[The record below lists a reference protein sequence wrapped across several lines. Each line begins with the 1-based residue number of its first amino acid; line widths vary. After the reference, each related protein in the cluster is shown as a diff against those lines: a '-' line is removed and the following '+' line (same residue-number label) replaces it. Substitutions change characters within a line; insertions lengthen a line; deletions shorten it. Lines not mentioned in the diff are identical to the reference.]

1 MRIFKKITA
10 LLLALVLCA
19 SLCLPAF
26 AEDDGKKLNYL
37 VLGDSIAYGYGIM
50 NSENAVYGKIVADTN
65 GYNYNNEAYGD
76 GETTASL
83 LEKVTEKDYIRE
95 FIEDADIIS
104 ISIGANDYFL
114 DENTGLDEER
124 ILKVSARLLFLG
136 DDSALDE
143 IEARAN
149 ANYNKIMDTIYELNP
164 DVTIVAQTFYKSWY
178 GILGIVYK
186 NVINRANGV
195 VKSYK
200 EQNPDR
206 KYLIADVYS
215 AFKCHKNYVTA
226 DTIHPSAKGNL
237 AIAQTVLN
245 TLYDAGLGTSTEPVV
260 NEPGLD
266 YNYWFRKTSPD
277 DAFLKYFLIRL
288 VTGRLFVF

>member
-1 MRIFKKITA
+1 MKFFKKITA

-83 LEKVTEKDYIRE
+83 LEKVTEKDHIRE
-95 FIEDADIIS
+95 LIEDADIIS

-149 ANYNKIMDTIYELNP
+149 ANYYKIMDTIYELNP

-186 NVINRANGV
+186 NVINRANSV

-206 KYLIADVYS
+206 KYLIADGYS

-226 DTIHPSAKGNL
+226 DTIHPSSKGNL
-237 AIAQTVLN
+237 AIAQTVLDA
-245 TLYDAGLGTSTEPVV
+245 LYDAGLGTSKEPVV
-260 NEPGLD
+260 NERGMD
-266 YNYWFRKTSPD
+266 YNYWYDWSDPD
-277 DAFLKYFLIRL
+277 EAFLEYFLIRL
-288 VTGRLFVF
+288 VTGRVFVF